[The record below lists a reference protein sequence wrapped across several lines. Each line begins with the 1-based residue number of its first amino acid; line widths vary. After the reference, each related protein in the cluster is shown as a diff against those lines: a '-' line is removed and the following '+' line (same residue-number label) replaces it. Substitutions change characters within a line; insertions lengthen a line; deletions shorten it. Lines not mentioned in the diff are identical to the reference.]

1 LSISFYGFIKEET
14 QHMKEV
20 TIENG
25 GTPINDVNDPQ
36 CTHIVINDQVIKQL
50 PNLGTSTTTTDQWNN
65 SDIESSSNSV
75 LIASGSVTPTSK
87 SSNNPAALFINMN
100 MSPFSNTRASIVRAE
115 WFWASI
121 QICCR
126 ASECLYE
133 FTKPKSETG
142 NGVSVTK
149 LNFQDPPTK
158 RIKLSVDNL
167 LSNEVLNS
175 TVLQNTNSV
184 NSNLN
189 SPHHVSS
196 SSQRV
201 SGQFCLNNNNNSKTP
216 TQLLQSETN
225 SANQTL
231 SAKKNSSDNLLA
243 HVLTTTTTSTTTT
256 TTITECDSP
265 ALINASSTNNRLSR
279 NRNNMSNNN
288 LSTSASLLDAT
299 TDDAMSSDNFFFYLF
314 P

>member
-1 LSISFYGFIKEET
+1 
-14 QHMKEV
+14 MKEV

-50 PNLGTSTTTTDQWNN
+50 PNLGTTTDQWNN
-65 SDIESSSNSV
+65 SDIESSNSV

-87 SSNNPAALFINMN
+87 SSSNPAAMFINMN

-133 FTKPKSETG
+133 FTKPKNETG

-201 SGQFCLNNNNNSKTP
+201 SGQFCLNNNNSKTP

-243 HVLTTTTTSTTTT
+243 HVLTTTTTSTTT
-256 TTITECDSP
+256 ITECDSP
-265 ALINASSTNNRLSR
+265 ALINASSNSTTNNRLSR

-299 TDDAMSSDNFFFYLF
+299 TDDAMSSNNFFSYLF

>member
-1 LSISFYGFIKEET
+1 
-14 QHMKEV
+14 MKEV

-142 NGVSVTK
+142 NVKACFSSHAQCYGVNVQAVNDSKCRFISVSVTAPGGSNVIAAFPK
-149 LNFQDPPTK
+149 IALNM
-158 RIKLSVDNL
+158 N
-167 LSNEVLNS
+167 
-175 TVLQNTNSV
+175 
-184 NSNLN
+184 
-189 SPHHVSS
+189 
-196 SSQRV
+196 
-201 SGQFCLNNNNNSKTP
+201 
-216 TQLLQSETN
+216 
-225 SANQTL
+225 
-231 SAKKNSSDNLLA
+231 
-243 HVLTTTTTSTTTT
+243 
-256 TTITECDSP
+256 
-265 ALINASSTNNRLSR
+265 
-279 NRNNMSNNN
+279 
-288 LSTSASLLDAT
+288 
-299 TDDAMSSDNFFFYLF
+299 
-314 P
+314 